1 LRFPIE
7 IDGGI
12 TLDNVTDVVNAGVE
26 WVVAG
31 TSIFHTVNPGDSFV
45 RMRQAAQE
53 ALTIK
58 V

>member
-1 LRFPIE
+1 LHFPIE

-12 TLDNVTDVVNAGVE
+12 DTENVSEVVDAGVE

-31 TSIFHTVNPGDSFV
+31 TSIFHTVNPRTAFEQ
-45 RMRQAAQE
+45 MRSLAQN
-53 ALTIK
+53 ASAIK